1 MDGLKLVALDE
12 TDLQI
17 VSAHVQDAV
26 AKVGDLDYMPA
37 ARRFVLPINR
47 FAWEKASGV
56 LRQHNERRSSV
67 LAFDRVGSVRTSGI
81 LRDRPDEVLSLL
93 AVRFLPA
100 LPPSGDIELVFS
112 GDAGIRLSVE
122 CIEVRLADLGGAWEA
137 ASRPAHRL

>member
-12 TDLQI
+12 TDLGI

-26 AKVGDLDYMPA
+26 AKVGDLRLLPA

-47 FAWEKASGV
+47 FAWEKATGV
-56 LRQHNERRSSV
+56 VRQHNERRNSV
-67 LAFDRVGSVRTSGI
+67 LAFDRVNSVRASGI
-81 LRDRPDEVLSLL
+81 RRDRPEDVLSLL
-93 AVRFLPA
+93 AVRFLPGEA
-100 LPPSGDIELVFS
+100 PSGEIELAFS
-112 GDAGIRLSVE
+112 GDATLRLSVE

>member
-26 AKVGDLDYMPA
+26 AKVRDLRLLPA
-37 ARRFVLPINR
+37 AHRFVLPINR

-56 LRQHNERRSSV
+56 VKQHNERRNSV
-67 LAFDRVGSVRTSGI
+67 LAFDRVQSVRATGI
-81 LRDRPDEVLSLL
+81 RRDRPEEVLSLL
-93 AVRFLPA
+93 AVRFLPGEV
-100 LPPSGDIELVFS
+100 PSGDIELTFS
-112 GDAGIRLSVE
+112 GGATLRLSVE

-137 ASRPAHRL
+137 A